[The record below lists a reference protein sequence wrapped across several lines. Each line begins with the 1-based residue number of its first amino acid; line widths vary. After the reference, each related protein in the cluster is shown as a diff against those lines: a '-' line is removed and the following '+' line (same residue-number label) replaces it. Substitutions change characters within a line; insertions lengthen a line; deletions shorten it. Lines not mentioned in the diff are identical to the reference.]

1 MAVTFACFAVAIGS
15 SIVVMDMDV
24 VAEDLNTSLDVIHC
38 KSEEALW
45 NFSAF
50 RPPMTDLPFI
60 SFNQ

>member
-38 KSEEALW
+38 GSRDGLQ
-45 NFSAF
+45 AF
-50 RPPMTDLPFI
+50 
-60 SFNQ
+60 

>member
-38 KSEEALW
+38 KSEEAPW
-45 NFSAF
+45 NF
-50 RPPMTDLPFI
+50 LPF
-60 SFNQ
+60 FRR